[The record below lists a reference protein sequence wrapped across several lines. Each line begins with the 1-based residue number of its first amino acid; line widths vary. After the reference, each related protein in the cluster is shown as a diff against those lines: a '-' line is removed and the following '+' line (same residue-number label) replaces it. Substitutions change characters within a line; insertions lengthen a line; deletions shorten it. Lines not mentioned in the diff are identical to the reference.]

1 VSRFTINM
9 AKFNVQTLEQAD
21 MIRRKIILEVLRGVV
36 KRTPVDSGRARG
48 NWQASISKPIS
59 REVDRKDKTGSSTVS
74 EESGTVQSSSPDDTL
89 YLTNNV
95 PYILILEDGR
105 SNQAPNGMLK
115 VTLAQFPYIVKESER
130 GTNFA

>member
-1 VSRFTINM
+1 M

-130 GTNFA
+130 RTNFA